1 MNLWQAFKM
10 AFKSISMKKTRSF
23 LTMLGII
30 IGVASVVIMVSVVQ
44 GQNRQ
49 TMEMFEKLGDNKI
62 TVQAYGYYDTN
73 NETSQ
78 KLYDYCLTM
87 SDLVEGITPDVEI
100 NETATVQ
107 YGAKTIRINDWN
119 NGNYDWQTA
128 MHIKLGSD
136 QYGVCNNYTLAG
148 GREMSYLDVE
158 KTNAVCVLGAGAK
171 EALFDFTDPV
181 GEYIT
186 INGQPFKVVGYY
198 EAVDLE
204 GWNELDNIIVLPYT
218 FNRSMNN
225 NYNIDSYVVKAKS
238 AQATVEAMTKLDA
251 FLNGLF
257 PMNADGNRDN
267 GSFYV
272 NSNNSSAEQVQSQSN
287 MQSLVL
293 GAIAG
298 ISLLVGG
305 IGIMNIMLV
314 TVTERTREI
323 GIRKAIGAERRSII
337 AQFLIE
343 AAVICSIAQFLI
355 EAAMIC
361 SIGGLIGIAIGYVGT
376 MVAGKLL
383 LSTTTDVLLPSPI
396 ITLGAFLFSVALGVI
411 FGMYPAVK
419 ASGLQPVVALRAE

>member
-1 MNLWQAFKM
+1 MGLNLWQAFKM

-323 GIRKAIGAERRSII
+323 GIRKAIGAERKSI
-337 AQFLIE
+337 
-343 AAVICSIAQFLI
+343 IAQFLI

>member
-87 SDLVEGITPDVEI
+87 SDQVEGITPDVEI

-119 NGNYDWQTA
+119 NGNYDWHTA

-238 AQATVEAMTKLDA
+238 AQATVEAKTKLDA

-323 GIRKAIGAERRSII
+323 GIRKAIGAERKSI
-337 AQFLIE
+337 
-343 AAVICSIAQFLI
+343 IAQFLI

>member
-30 IGVASVVIMVSVVQ
+30 IGVAWVVIMVSVVQ

-323 GIRKAIGAERRSII
+323 GIRKAIGAERKSI
-337 AQFLIE
+337 
-343 AAVICSIAQFLI
+343 IAQFLI

>member
-44 GQNRQ
+44 GQHRQ

-323 GIRKAIGAERRSII
+323 GIRKAIGAERKSI
-337 AQFLIE
+337 
-343 AAVICSIAQFLI
+343 IAQFLI

>member
-238 AQATVEAMTKLDA
+238 ASATTEALTLLDA
-251 FLNGLF
+251 YLSGLF
-257 PMNADGNRDN
+257 PKNEMGYSDFGD
-267 GSFYV
+267 YY
-272 NSNNSSAEQVQSQSN
+272 VQSDNSAAENVQNQSN

-323 GIRKAIGAERRSII
+323 GIRKAIGAERKSI
-337 AQFLIE
+337 
-343 AAVICSIAQFLI
+343 IAQFLI

>member
-257 PMNADGNRDN
+257 SMNADGNRDN

-272 NSNNSSAEQVQSQSN
+272 NSNNSSAEQAQSQSN

-323 GIRKAIGAERRSII
+323 GIRKAIGAERKSI
-337 AQFLIE
+337 
-343 AAVICSIAQFLI
+343 IAQFLI

>member
-136 QYGVCNNYTLAG
+136 QYGVCNNSTLAG

-323 GIRKAIGAERRSII
+323 GIRKAIGAERKSI
-337 AQFLIE
+337 
-343 AAVICSIAQFLI
+343 IAQFLI

>member
-171 EALFDFTDPV
+171 EALFDFTNPV

-225 NYNIDSYVVKAKS
+225 NYNIDSYVIKAKS

-323 GIRKAIGAERRSII
+323 GIRKAIGAERKSI
-337 AQFLIE
+337 
-343 AAVICSIAQFLI
+343 IAQFLI

>member
-1 MNLWQAFKM
+1 MNIWQAFKM

-87 SDLVEGITPDVEI
+87 SDLVEGSPPDVEI

-119 NGNYDWQTA
+119 NGGTTTGRPPCTSSWALTSTGCA
-128 MHIKLGSD
+128 
-136 QYGVCNNYTLAG
+136 TTTPWPAG
-148 GREMSYLDVE
+148 GRCPTWTWRRPTPSASWGPAPRRPSS
-158 KTNAVCVLGAGAK
+158 TSPIRWGSISPS
-171 EALFDFTDPV
+171 TDSPSRWWATMRRS
-181 GEYIT
+181 IWR
-186 INGQPFKVVGYY
+186 
-198 EAVDLE
+198 

-251 FLNGLF
+251 FLTGLF
-257 PMNADGNRDN
+257 PMNAAGNRDN

-298 ISLLVGG
+298 ISLVVGG

-323 GIRKAIGAERRSII
+323 GIRKAIGAERKSII
-337 AQFLIE
+337 TQFLIE
-343 AAVICSIAQFLI
+343 AAVICSI
-355 EAAMIC
+355 
-361 SIGGLIGIAIGYVGT
+361 GGLIGIGIGCVGT
-376 MVAGKLL
+376 LVAGKLL

>member
-1 MNLWQAFKM
+1 
-10 AFKSISMKKTRSF
+10 
-23 LTMLGII
+23 
-30 IGVASVVIMVSVVQ
+30 
-44 GQNRQ
+44 
-49 TMEMFEKLGDNKI
+49 
-62 TVQAYGYYDTN
+62 
-73 NETSQ
+73 
-78 KLYDYCLTM
+78 M
-87 SDLVEGITPDVEI
+87 SELVEGITPDVEI

-323 GIRKAIGAERRSII
+323 GIRKAIGAERKSI
-337 AQFLIE
+337 
-343 AAVICSIAQFLI
+343 IAQFLI

>member
-1 MNLWQAFKM
+1 MANRVINTILNLRDNMSGGLIRAARNTQGVSREMQSATRSVVAFKNKTVSSVTS
-10 AFKSISMKKTRSF
+10 AAKS
-23 LTMLGII
+23 
-30 IGVASVVIMVSVVQ
+30 MV
-44 GQNRQ
+44 
-49 TMEMFEKLGDNKI
+49 KLG
-62 TVQAYGYYDTN
+62 
-73 NETSQ
+73 
-78 KLYDYCLTM
+78 
-87 SDLVEGITPDVEI
+87 
-100 NETATVQ
+100 TAAAGVVATLA
-107 YGAKTIRINDWN
+107 AKT
-119 NGNYDWQTA
+119 GF
-128 MHIKLGSD
+128 S
-136 QYGVCNNYTLAG
+136 
-148 GREMSYLDVE
+148 
-158 KTNAVCVLGAGAK
+158 
-171 EALFDFTDPV
+171 
-181 GEYIT
+181 
-186 INGQPFKVVGYY
+186 

-298 ISLLVGG
+298 ISLLV
-305 IGIMNIMLV
+305 
-314 TVTERTREI
+314 
-323 GIRKAIGAERRSII
+323 
-337 AQFLIE
+337 
-343 AAVICSIAQFLI
+343 

>member
-128 MHIKLGSD
+128 IHIKLGSD

-323 GIRKAIGAERRSII
+323 GIRKAIGAERKSI
-337 AQFLIE
+337 
-343 AAVICSIAQFLI
+343 IAQFLI

>member
-49 TMEMFEKLGDNKI
+49 TMEMFEKLVDNKI

-148 GREMSYLDVE
+148 GREMSYLDME

-323 GIRKAIGAERRSII
+323 GIRKAIGAERKSI
-337 AQFLIE
+337 
-343 AAVICSIAQFLI
+343 IAQFLI

>member
-158 KTNAVCVLGAGAK
+158 KTNAVCVLGDGAK

-181 GEYIT
+181 WEYIT

-323 GIRKAIGAERRSII
+323 GIRKAIGAERKSI
-337 AQFLIE
+337 
-343 AAVICSIAQFLI
+343 IAQFLI